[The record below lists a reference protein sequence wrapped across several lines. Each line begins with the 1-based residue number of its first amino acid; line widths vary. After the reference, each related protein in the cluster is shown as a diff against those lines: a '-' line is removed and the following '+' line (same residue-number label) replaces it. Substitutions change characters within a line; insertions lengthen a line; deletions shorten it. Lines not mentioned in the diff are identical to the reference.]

1 MGRCSGGLGGNG
13 GATAGGNEGAKG
25 SNVGATIGTG
35 SGAGGGIN
43 LGLLGVGVGLGG
55 GLVGVGLGVGLV
67 GVGLALGLSGG
78 GVGLEFKTGEGVG
91 SRKGVTGRD
100 GTAGVTCKNDGDA
113 GARVVGANL
122 RGVGAGFGGLVGIGG
137 NLGAGVER
145 VGLNCALAFLGFFT
159 D

>member
-13 GATAGGNEGAKG
+13 CATTGGNAGATG
-25 SNVGATIGTG
+25 SNVGRTGAGGT
-35 SGAGGGIN
+35 GGGIN

-113 GARVVGANL
+113 GAKVVGANL

>member
-1 MGRCSGGLGGNG
+1 MGRCNGGLGGNG
-13 GATAGGNEGAKG
+13 CATTGGNAGATG
-25 SNVGATIGTG
+25 SNVGRTGAGGT
-35 SGAGGGIN
+35 GGGIN

-55 GLVGVGLGVGLV
+55 GLV

-113 GARVVGANL
+113 GAKVVGANL
-122 RGVGAGFGGLVGIGG
+122 RGVGAGCAGGLVGIGG